1 MSVLKAGQR
10 HFLKN
15 HTWIQLQ
22 SQCGNMNTNTA
33 RSTTARTPTPKNNT
47 IKYPPSVPAPT
58 PLSLSLSLPQVP
70 VEWYKENNYRYI
82 DVGITDR
89 GIDDIGDVTGVK
101 PCFTNTG
108 MHTHTSPHSHS
119 HSSTCTEKNENENI
133 NIPVWKLK
141 QEETVLEIQWDA
153 HLITSAD
160 ELYHTVWETVSE
172 TSMIRAPFKGVFVF
186 SEMHSEMHMHSD
198 SHSHFEVQ
206 VQKGRRR
213 GYVLDSDVPLF
224 TMLVDQ
230 DCLDAEIGIGGGCG
244 CGDDSGEKEGYAD
257 ADADANMSST
267 TRTHRREGGR
277 LMDYDAYMEF
287 VETLER
293 GKFHE
298 DDII

>member
-1 MSVLKAGQR
+1 MSILKSGQR
-10 HFLKN
+10 QFLKN

-22 SQCGNMNTNTA
+22 TQCGNMNVNTA
-33 RSTTARTPTPKNNT
+33 RTTTVRTTPPKTTPTPKNTN
-47 IKYPPSVPAPT
+47 IKYPPSVPPPT
-58 PLSLSLSLPQVP
+58 PLSLSLPQVP

-101 PCFTNTG
+101 PCFTG
-108 MHTHTSPHSHS
+108 MHMHTHSHS
-119 HSSTCTEKNENENI
+119 HSSRCTETNEDENENENEIENENENI
-133 NIPVWKLK
+133 NKNIPVWKLK
-141 QEETVLEIQWDA
+141 QEEDVLEIQWDA

-186 SEMHSEMHMHSD
+186 P
-198 SHSHFEVQ
+198 HFEIDI
-206 VQKGRRR
+206 QKGRTGRRRR

-230 DCLDAEIGIGGGCG
+230 DCLDA
-244 CGDDSGEKEGYAD
+244 A
-257 ADADANMSST
+257 
-267 TRTHRREGGR
+267 RTGGR

>member
-1 MSVLKAGQR
+1 MSMSVLKSGQR
-10 HFLKN
+10 QFLKN

-22 SQCGNMNTNTA
+22 TQCGNMNVNTA
-33 RSTTARTPTPKNNT
+33 RTTTVRTTPPKTTPTPKNTN
-47 IKYPPSVPAPT
+47 IKYPPSVPPPT
-58 PLSLSLSLPQVP
+58 PLSLSLPQVP

-101 PCFTNTG
+101 PCFTG
-108 MHTHTSPHSHS
+108 MYMHSHS
-119 HSSTCTEKNENENI
+119 HSSPNENENI
-133 NIPVWKLK
+133 NINKDIPVWKLK
-141 QEETVLEIQWDA
+141 QEEDVLEIQWDA

-186 SEMHSEMHMHSD
+186 P
-198 SHSHFEVQ
+198 HFEIEI
-206 VQKGRRR
+206 QKRRRRRR

-230 DCLDAEIGIGGGCG
+230 DCLDA
-244 CGDDSGEKEGYAD
+244 A
-257 ADADANMSST
+257 
-267 TRTHRREGGR
+267 RTGGR